1 MNFNATRL
9 PYRQT
14 RAFSKIALDY
24 IDQAA
29 ALKPFFTHP
38 PTLQGIQKAIE
49 ARKQFATDR
58 KGLVQEL
65 RKQYEGVETS
75 DKVKKNI
82 EALLSAD
89 TFTIT
94 SAHQNN
100 IFTGPLYFIYKI
112 VHAIKLAEH
121 LKASLPKQ
129 NFVPVFYI
137 GTEDADLDELNHIY
151 LGGEKLVW
159 ETEQTGAVGRM
170 KIDKALLILIE
181 SMESQ
186 LSVLPNG
193 NEIITLL
200 KKYYKEGITVQNATF
215 QFVNNLFAD
224 YGLIVL
230 LPDNA
235 ALKKQMTA
243 IFEDDLLH
251 QTASG
256 IVEKTAERLQ
266 GAGYKVQA
274 NPREINLFYLKEDK
288 RERIVKQG
296 TRYLPTGQAGKAQG
310 ASLDLSEAELKDE
323 LRNHPERFSPNV
335 ILRGLYQ
342 EMILP
347 NIAFI
352 GGAGE
357 TAYWLQL
364 KDLFNHYK
372 ILFPVLVLRN
382 SFLIVEEKWQERISH
397 LGFTAEDFFLP
408 EQELM
413 NSLVAKES
421 KNETKLNGSLTELEQ
436 LYESFKKQAAAVDK
450 TLEKHVSALKQ
461 QTVYRL
467 QELEKKM
474 LRAEKRKFTDQQRQ
488 IHSIKEH
495 LFPGNGLQERRE
507 NLSYYYAKWGREFI
521 QQLCQHSLGLEQEFV
536 IYLEKNN
543 APTNFF

>member
-1 MNFNATRL
+1 MDCTSTRL

-14 RAFSKIALDY
+14 GAFSKIALDY

-38 PTLQGIQKAIE
+38 PSLQGIQKAIE
-49 ARKQFATDR
+49 ARKKFGTNREVLAE
-58 KGLVQEL
+58 EL
-65 RKQYEGVETS
+65 KKQYKAVAAS

-82 EALLSAD
+82 ELLLSED

-94 SAHQNN
+94 TAHQNN

-112 VHAIKLAEH
+112 IHAIKLADH

-137 GTEDADLDELNHIY
+137 GSEDADLDELNHIY
-151 LGGEKLVW
+151 PGGEKLVW
-159 ETEQTGAVGRM
+159 KTKQTGAVGRM
-170 KIDKALLILIE
+170 KVDKDLINLIDL
-181 SMESQ
+181 MEGQ

-193 NEIITLL
+193 NEIVSQI
-200 KKYYKEGITVQNATF
+200 KKYYTEGTTIQDATF
-215 QFVNNLFAD
+215 RFVNNLFAE
-224 YGLIVL
+224 YGLVVL

-235 ALKKQMTA
+235 ALKKQM
-243 IFEDDLLH
+243 IKLFEDDLLH
-251 QTASG
+251 QRASG
-256 IVEKTAERLQ
+256 IVEDTTLKLSK
-266 GAGYKVQA
+266 AGYKVQV
-274 NPREINLFYLKEDK
+274 NPREINLFYLTEDK

-296 TRYLPTGQAGKAQG
+296 TRYKAQG
-310 ASLDLSEAELKDE
+310 TSLDLPEDELKKE
-323 LRNHPERFSPNV
+323 LQDYPERFSPNV

-342 EMILP
+342 ETILP

-352 GGAGE
+352 GGGGE

-364 KDLFNHYK
+364 KGLFEHYK
-372 ILFPVLVLRN
+372 VPFPVLVLRN
-382 SFLIVEEKWQERISH
+382 SFLIIEKKWQEKISH

-408 EQELM
+408 EQELL
-413 NSLVAKES
+413 NRVVARES
-421 KNETKLNGSLTELEQ
+421 KTEIKLNGSLPALEQ
-436 LYESFKKQAAAVDK
+436 LYDTFKKQATAVDR
-450 TLEKHVSALKQ
+450 TLEKHVDALKVN
-461 QTVYRL
+461 TVYRL

-488 IHSIKEH
+488 IHTIKEN

-521 QQLCQHSLGLEQEFV
+521 NKLYEHSLGLEQEFV
-536 IYLEKNN
+536 VVVEK
-543 APTNFF
+543 